1 MLEGLSGA
9 TFGTPGPGPAQP
21 ESVAQLSHVVA
32 TTVLDRAI
40 TTGTASELDHSLV
53 LTAALDAQ
61 RAVLDGGRATSSA
74 ATWTW
79 PARAARLRSLSRIWA
94 RARRAGAGARRAAP
108 ATPPAVA
115 VAASRPRAA
124 APSAAAEPSM
134 LIEVVHEI
142 QDDETAEMR
151 NVWRPARVWLRPGGD
166 ACQIDY
172 GPPATELVDA
182 VMRRGVLQHVDDGF
196 VARWRPE
203 GGVAPCK
210 HTKADFERCRYC
222 EDIPSLARLNGG
234 DLVSTP
240 ASARVIAADTEGV
253 RTQRIQQ
260 NHEAL
265 VALGLASTPAATA
278 PRVDRRARRQ
288 RRLVGSTSP
297 AARATR
303 PAGARGGAAAPSSSP
318 LAEPEP
324 APESVVGPKP
334 VVEPE
339 PVVEPGP
346 AQLSCYAEQRW
357 STEEESLLKNLV
369 AELGSASWSAVA
381 ERLGTGRT
389 PSAVEYRWY
398 SNASKASYR
407 ACNLCGKYCSV
418 RDDRILKHNC
428 YGTCGAA
435 LGVRAAPFPRVLKA
449 MIDNAS
455 HDVAAW
461 SADGRIFVVRDLQS
475 FCKDWTVVH
484 NGSRSKFTYFHGLL
498 IAHQFRPARLQTG
511 QTLARMQSRGALAY
525 YHATFV
531 RDANEAVLNEI
542 DSTSYRVWPPEANAA
557 TPDARID
564 YRVDYDIDYRVDYDI
579 DDAAN
584 FVVVPSRCC
593 MCGGFIPRADV
604 CQECQGKVWHHK
616 ATLTDFKW
624 CDKHQ
629 KFHAIDAFAGLVDA
643 PKCDEAR
650 HQFAGHSAR
659 FLGGQPVWSK
669 LQAKLAR
676 PDVTRADAVAAA
688 MGAPALAD
696 FTTPSSSPTATAAR
710 RARARP
716 RRFYHAELVAYRD
729 GASAAPP
736 AAGDGDEPMSD
747 APPASSKGAHFT
759 RVEKLRFFD
768 AVELFG
774 RDATGP
780 QVHALVQTRPL
791 RSVKRRLSAWRAASE
806 SDAFLRADLGDVLT
820 GADGGSRDFERE
832 LATAAALDAA
842 HGAALGLSPAD
853 AVAARGAR
861 PPSPV
866 FTTPTSWPTATATPT
881 RSCAPTSARHGR
893 RRRPARLRAGAR
905 HGRRARRRGRR
916 ARPARTHGYYARRSL
931 RGAHGYGAGATL
943 RRRAAAATT
952 APLYGVAPLYGA
964 APPHGYYAAPPIA
977 ASDVGDEVKLDD
989 AERGVAAETRAVAP
1003 PPPPEPGLAAAL
1015 AFPAAPQLPDAP
1027 PPAAALTYGSHGL
1040 HGFDGYGFHG
1050 QPASMSRLSPFA
1062 QPYEPPTP
1070 ARPAP
1075 YDLPQV
1081 PHSYDRGGAGGTCLD
1096 KLQSLGAAKISR
1108 LMANGIATVEA
1119 LAKVDVKDDRL
1130 VRLIT
1135 EAKRARDARET
1146 VVKWRDIA
1154 QTFLARRSSGHVAP
1168 SPRTTARRRRHGCYA
1183 PPPPVALGAAAR
1195 ARRRRRGAG
1204 VNREAPIVDPMDRSP
1219 ARPAAAPAR
1228 PAAVAAPSP
1237 EFVATASFPEK
1248 VSDFVNRYSD
1258 VPEDEAIVSWC
1269 EDGRA
1274 FIVRDRTRFCEEVLP
1289 AYFSHNKWAS
1299 FTRML
1304 NLYGFKCIKLGRWVG
1319 TYEHDVAVADAPPVA
1334 APAVLKQ
1341 DRSSSGSTPRQRK
1354 KSKSPPPPRFF
1365 GGDAAQA
1372 QLEAAAA
1379 PAIERP
1385 VLERAPSSSSTGGG

>member
-1 MLEGLSGA
+1 MRCEGVRKRPVAPAPARGERGA
-9 TFGTPGPGPAQP
+9 R
-21 ESVAQLSHVVA
+21 
-32 TTVLDRAI
+32 D
-40 TTGTASELDHSLV
+40 
-53 LTAALDAQ
+53 AA
-61 RAVLDGGRATSSA
+61 GGRVDV
-74 ATWTW
+74 
-79 PARAARLRSLSRIWA
+79 
-94 RARRAGAGARRAAP
+94 AP
-108 ATPPAVA
+108 ADG
-115 VAASRPRAA
+115 A

-151 NVWRPARVWLRPGGD
+151 NVWRPARVWLGPGGD

-278 PRVDRRARRQ
+278 PRGSTVAPASDASWARR
-288 RRLVGSTSP
+288 RRRP
-297 AARATR
+297 RATR
-303 PAGARGGAAAPSSSP
+303 PPELAAAPAAPSSSP

-616 ATLTDFKW
+616 ATLTDFK
-624 CDKHQ
+624 C
-629 KFHAIDAFAGLVDA
+629 DAFLRADLGDVLTGAVGGPRDFERELATAGARRRGRPGVARRPRPTVSPADA
-643 PKCDEAR
+643 VA
-650 HQFAGHSAR
+650 
-659 FLGGQPVWSK
+659 
-669 LQAKLAR
+669 AR
-676 PDVTRADAVAAA
+676 PAVTRADAVDAAKER
-688 MGAPALAD
+688 APALAG
-696 FTTPSSSPTATAAR
+696 
-710 RARARP
+710 
-716 RRFYHAELVAYRD
+716 FYHAELVAYRD
-729 GASAAPP
+729 GDASAAPP

-791 RSVKRRLSAWRAASE
+791 RSAPALAGFYHADLVAYRDGDASAAPPAAGDGDEPMSDAPPAAPRGRSAGYTRVEKLRFFDAVELFGRDATGPQVHALVQTRPLKSVKRRLSAWRAASD

-820 GADGGSRDFERE
+820 GADGGPRDFERE
-832 LATAAALDAA
+832 LATAGALDAA
-842 HGAALGLSPAD
+842 DAA
-853 AVAARGAR
+853 
-861 PPSPV
+861 
-866 FTTPTSWPTATATPT
+866 
-881 RSCAPTSARHGR
+881 
-893 RRRPARLRAGAR
+893 
-905 HGRRARRRGRR
+905 RGRR
-916 ARPARTHGYYARRSL
+916 ARTATTRAALSG
-931 RGAHGYGAGATL
+931 GAPHGYGAAPLYGAAPPP
-943 RRRAAAATT
+943 RGYYA

-964 APPHGYYAAPPIA
+964 APPPHGYYAAPPIA
-977 ASDVGDEVKLDD
+977 ASDVGDE
-989 AERGVAAETRAVAP
+989 
-1003 PPPPEPGLAAAL
+1003 
-1015 AFPAAPQLPDAP
+1015 LPDAP

-1119 LAKVDVKDDRL
+1119 LAKVDPADYG
-1130 VRLIT
+1130 
-1135 EAKRARDARET
+1135 A
-1146 VVKWRDIA
+1146 
-1154 QTFLARRSSGHVAP
+1154 AP
-1168 SPRTTARRRRHGCYA
+1168 PPHGCYA
-1183 PPPPVALGAAAR
+1183 PPPPVALGAAASRAARRR
-1195 ARRRRRGAG
+1195 ARRRREPRGAHRRPHG
-1204 VNREAPIVDPMDRSP
+1204 PVAGA
-1219 ARPAAAPAR
+1219 ARGGAAR

-1248 VSDFVNRYSD
+1248 VSDLVNRYSD

-1319 TYEHDVAVADAPPVA
+1319 TYEHECFRRGEPQLLQSITLRRRDASAANTPTTTAPPEPAPAELDVAHGLAPARVAVADAPPVA
-1334 APAVLKQ
+1334 APAVLKR